1 MQYHSLY
8 FSVPPGNPILMDKKG
23 LRIKSPLY
31 GPFNEGSSLTLT
43 CKTNG
48 GNHCFVNPD
57 VFLEQIIILMQ
68 ECFIMR

>member
-1 MQYHSLY
+1 MQYHSIY

-23 LRIKSPLY
+23 LMIKSPLY

-48 GNHCFVNPD
+48 GNYCFENSD
-57 VFLEQIIILMQ
+57 IFLEQIIQMQ
-68 ECFIMR
+68 EIFIMR